1 MKEKKIM
8 ELVMIL
14 DESGSMYGMEKDV
27 IGGYNR
33 LLEENKNGEYE
44 VYVTTV
50 TFSNNYRIVVDREN
64 IADVKPLEA
73 NDYRPDGCTA
83 LLDTVGDIVG
93 HISTIHRYLP
103 DEAKVDKTVVAITTD
118 GEENSS
124 HRYTYQEIS
133 KLLKTK
139 QKEGWEV
146 LFLAA
151 NIDAEAAARKYGI
164 DAEKS
169 VNYSNTPDGYMRMMK
184 GISKAVKN
192 LMSEDSVGD
201 WKDEI

>member
-1 MKEKKIM
+1 MKEKRIM

>member
-64 IADVKPLEA
+64 IADVKPLGA

-103 DEAKVDKTVVAITTD
+103 EDAKVDKTVVAITTD

>member
-50 TFSNNYRIVVDREN
+50 TFSNNYRIVVDREK
-64 IADVKPLEA
+64 IADVKPLGA

-103 DEAKVDKTVVAITTD
+103 EDAKVDKTVVAITTD